1 MHSKLKQFFIEIRGF
16 QNNLKNERVSRISR
30 KDLKFTAE
38 ALATKWFSDI
48 QPQVNTIGVVSLDI
62 VNNYDKA
69 FDNLIKLAGSNN
81 LRSSYLSTLSV
92 ITKPFRAELLTP
104 FIKQPQVSASLP
116 MLNRLL
122 SAIPDPNE
130 NEYIQEAIRCAQRDC
145 PRGAV
150 ILGWCAAINRI
161 HQKIESL
168 GFPRFTVTSAQMASQ
183 KAGRFKKFNS
193 PQNVGSIGELR
204 EVFDNVVLWIIE
216 GMGLIDPNQH
226 TRLRSCFDMR
236 CQCAHPGEAPLTE
249 WNLLS
254 FFSDINEIVFKNDVF
269 KI

>member
-1 MHSKLKQFFIEIRGF
+1 MHSKLKQFLIEIREF
-16 QNNLKNERVSRISR
+16 QNNLKTERVSRIS
-30 KDLKFTAE
+30 KKELKVTAE
-38 ALATKWFSDI
+38 TLASKWFSDI
-48 QPQVNTIGVVSLDI
+48 QPEINTTGLVLPDI
-62 VNNYDKA
+62 IRNYNTA
-69 FDNLIKLAGSNN
+69 FDQLLKLAGSNN
-81 LRSSYLSTLSV
+81 LRLSYLKTIGV
-92 ITKPFRAELLTP
+92 ITKPYRSNLLTP
-104 FIKQPQVSASLP
+104 FIKQPHASTSLS
-116 MLNRLL
+116 MLNKIL

-168 GFPRFTVTSAQMASQ
+168 GFARFTVSSAQMAAQ
-183 KAGRFKKFNS
+183 KTGRFKKFNS
-193 PQNVGSIGELR
+193 PQNIGSIGELR
-204 EVFDNVVLWIIE
+204 EVFDNVILWIIE

-226 TRLRSCFDMR
+226 TRLKSCFDMR

-254 FFSDINEIVFKNDVF
+254 FFSDINEIVFKNDNF

>member
-1 MHSKLKQFFIEIRGF
+1 MHSKLKQFLIEIQKF
-16 QNNLKNERVSRISR
+16 QNNLNNERLSRIS
-30 KDLKFTAE
+30 KKELKTTAE
-38 ALATKWFSDI
+38 TLASKWFSDI
-48 QPQVNTIGVVSLDI
+48 QPAVNTTGLISPDI
-62 VNNYDKA
+62 VRNYDTA
-69 FDNLIKLAGSNN
+69 FDKLLRLAGSNN
-81 LRSSYLSTLSV
+81 LRSTYLTTISS
-92 ITKPFRAELLTP
+92 ISKPYRSNLLTP
-104 FIKQPQVSASLP
+104 FIKQPHASTSLSL
-116 MLNRLL
+116 LNNIL
-122 SAIPDPNE
+122 SSIPNPNE

-161 HQKIESL
+161 HQKIEAL
-168 GFPRFTVTSAQMASQ
+168 GLARFNVTSAQIAAQ
-183 KAGRFKKFNS
+183 KTGRFKKFNS
-193 PQNVGSIGELR
+193 PQNIATIGELR
-204 EVFDNVVLWIIE
+204 EVFDNIILWIIE

-254 FFSDINEIVFKNDVF
+254 FFSDINEIILNNNDF